1 MDEERRLQWAQFRFE
16 VIAPLVCRRLE
27 ECDRR
32 QLKQK
37 ILFSLHHTPD
47 GDERRVAERTLRSWI
62 ARYRLHGIDGLKR
75 LTPATKRKYRAIPEP
90 VLDKAEEFRRELPTR
105 SIKTILSLLRAHGF
119 DISGISKSTLN
130 FHLNLRGVPKE
141 KHASEKGTF
150 QRFQKDHANDLWQ
163 ADSSGGL
170 WLPDPTNRAK
180 PKQARFISLID
191 DATRVVTH
199 AQFYFDEQLPSL
211 IDCFRKALLSRGK
224 PAAIYCDNGPAYK
237 SKGFARAC
245 AQLGTELIHAQEF
258 FPEGKGKIERHIGS
272 VKSRFY
278 EEAKHCGLTSLEELN
293 TFFFAWLEKEY
304 HATEHSELKMTPFD
318 RWLQDEEKGF
328 VKLVT
333 AEDIRRALMIREER
347 RVNRRTGTIS
357 LNNRLYRAG
366 KELAGKKV
374 EIFWEADKLMP
385 SVEIW
390 HDGKLIE
397 IAHELIPGK
406 DIDFTQRPERE
417 RQKGPPPVLPSS
429 KRYMQSLV
437 SGFQNKP
444 LPRGSYL
451 AEVEFQELFSRSLN
465 RQLSGEEKEFLS
477 TVYHELSPLPDAM
490 TEEIL
495 TKAVNAKGD
504 QRHLRCYCD
513 LLKQSMF
520 QRRKQP

>member
-1 MDEERRLQWAQFRFE
+1 LDEEKRLQWAQFRFE

-32 QLKQK
+32 QLKQQ
-37 ILFSLHHTPD
+37 ILSTLHRTPD
-47 GDERRVAERTLRSWI
+47 GDEKRVAERTLRSWL
-62 ARYRLHGIDGLKR
+62 ARYRLHGIEGLKR
-75 LTPATKRKYRAIPEP
+75 ITPATKRNYRAIPES
-90 VLDKAEEFRRELPTR
+90 VLDKAEELRRELPTR
-105 SIKTILSLLRAHGF
+105 SIRTILSLLRAHGI
-119 DISGISKSTLN
+119 DTRGVSKSTLN
-130 FHLNLRGVPKE
+130 FHLNLRGAPKE
-141 KHASEKGTF
+141 KRASEKGTF
-150 QRFQKDHANDLWQ
+150 QRFQKEHANDLWQ

-170 WLPDPTNRAK
+170 WLPDPMNRAK
-180 PKQARFISLID
+180 PKQTKFISFID

-224 PAAIYCDNGPAYK
+224 PGAIYCDNGPVYI
-237 SKGFARAC
+237 SKALARTC
-245 AQLGTELIHAQEF
+245 SQLGSELIHAQEF

-272 VKSRFY
+272 VKAAFY
-278 EEAKHCGLTSLEELN
+278 EEAKHCGLTSLDELN

-318 RWLQDEEKGF
+318 RWRQDEEKGF

-374 EIFWEADKLMP
+374 EVFWEADKLKP

-390 HDGKLIE
+390 YDGKLIE

-406 DIDFTQRPERE
+406 DIDFNQRPERE
-417 RQKGPPPVLPSS
+417 RHKGPPPVLASS
-429 KRYMQSLV
+429 KKYLQSLV
-437 SGFQNKP
+437 SDYQHKP
-444 LPRGSYL
+444 LARGSYL
-451 AEVEFQELFSRSLN
+451 AEVEFQDLVSRSLN
-465 RQLSGEEKEFLS
+465 RQLSSEEKQFLS
-477 TVYHELSPLPDAM
+477 AVFQELSPLQESV

-504 QRHLRCYCD
+504 QRHLRYYCD
-513 LLKQSMF
+513 LLKQSIF
-520 QRRKQP
+520 QRRK